1 MSDLTEEQRHQLPP
15 KPDGSKLGFLVVDD
29 SDFMVKNLVRII
41 NSFDADVVATAVNGA
56 DGFLR
61 YRELKDR
68 IDCVTLD
75 ITMPKMDGLECLDL
89 IRKENPNAVVI
100 MVSALGHKE
109 AVQTAIMKGAKHF
122 IVKPFQ
128 RDNVYKVLRS
138 VLVREG

>member
-1 MSDLTEEQRHQLPP
+1 MSELTEEQRHQLPL
-15 KPDGSKLGFLVVDD
+15 KPDGTRFGFLVVDD

-41 NSFDADVVATAVNGA
+41 NSFEADVVATAVNGA

-61 YRELKDR
+61 YRELRDK

-75 ITMPKMDGLECLDL
+75 ITMPKMDGLECLEL
-89 IRKENPNAVVI
+89 IRKENPDAVVI

-128 RDNVYKVLRS
+128 RDNVYKVVRS